1 MKKLYTL
8 LGKGNLTP
16 KERVL
21 LLVHNN
27 IAKNTTGKEILTE
40 VDKHAI
46 CEGWKPKDNNEVR
59 EYNKYNDCWQ
69 LEGSLKL
76 DAQTMYL
83 NAQNALLR
91 ASRLV
96 DYAMWT
102 DCKNEGGYFRKIDL
116 GVDPD
121 EALKL
126 IIQNSGLV
134 FDQVMHRLTFQNLT
148 EDIRQ
153 DILKLCPDA
162 ETESQYLDQ
171 EEQLAE
177 LFNGK
182 LSLTTE
188 AKERLADLI
197 LAVIYNKYAKILLEK
212 GLHKEEWW
220 FQGYF
225 AELPTIEIAKKCAEY
240 NSVSYEVTDDDLDE
254 AEKTQKSAKT
264 ASQLIGGD
272 ISLDKEFR
280 KNELSK
286 YLLVKKI
293 HEYAE
298 KQKVDMS
305 ELLKQTILRW
315 LDEGLFTKEYSPI
328 CNSTAK
334 NTCNDVDTK
343 MPHKEILKMWLKT
356 KLKAKEK
363 LQKLASNGQLKVEFR
378 DRDFYGMKE
387 KLKIIT
393 GESLYKLEEDFV
405 FVEDYKKQA
414 DNLSSLGS
422 LILFVRDRGFLIDY
436 ASLLAVADIYK
447 KLSKVYEIDIGYK
460 INDFIDEFKKSIQQ
474 LNNELRYI
482 ADKLEGSIHTTH
494 NIKFPAEIFLNDMMI
509 NLEQV
514 EPSEGE
520 TETHYLEEFK
530 KSLDQEFQ

>member
-1 MKKLYTL
+1 MKKLNTL
-8 LGKGNLTP
+8 LEKGNLTP
-16 KERVL
+16 KERIL

-27 IAKNTTGKEILTE
+27 VAKNTTGKEILTE
-40 VDKHAI
+40 ADRYAI
-46 CEGWKPKDNNEVR
+46 CDAWKPKDNNEVR

-126 IIQNSGLV
+126 INNNCGLV
-134 FDQVMHRLTFQNLT
+134 FDQVLYQLTFQNLT

-162 ETESQYLDQ
+162 ETENQYLDQ
-171 EEQLAE
+171 EEQLTE

-182 LSLTTE
+182 YSLTVE
-188 AKERLADLI
+188 AKEKLADSI
-197 LAVIYNKYAKILLEK
+197 LSAIYNKYAKLLAEK
-212 GLHKEEWW
+212 GLKKEEWW
-220 FQGYF
+220 FHGYF

-240 NSVSYEVTDDDLDE
+240 NSINYEVNDGDLNE
-254 AEKTQKSAKT
+254 AEKTQKNAKT
-264 ASQLIGGD
+264 ISQLIGGD
-272 ISLDKEFR
+272 TSLDKELR
-280 KNELSK
+280 KKELSK
-286 YLLVKKI
+286 YLLVQKI
-293 HEYAE
+293 HKYAE
-298 KQKVDMS
+298 SQKMDMG
-305 ELLKQTILRW
+305 ELLKQTVLKW
-315 LDEGLFTKEYSPI
+315 LDEGLFVKEYSPI
-328 CNSTAK
+328 CKSTTK

-343 MPHKEILKMWLKT
+343 LPHKEILKIWIKT
-356 KLKAKEK
+356 KLEAGEI
-363 LQKLASNGQLKVEFR
+363 LQKLTSGGQLKIEFR

-393 GESLYKLEEDFV
+393 GESLYKLEGDYIFA
-405 FVEDYKKQA
+405 EDYKKQA
-414 DNLSSLGS
+414 NNLSSLGS
-422 LILFVRDRGFLIDY
+422 LIIFVRDRGFLIDY

-447 KLSKVYEIDIGYK
+447 KLSKVYEIDMGYK

-474 LNNELRYI
+474 LNNEIRYI
-482 ADKLEGSIHTTH
+482 ADKLKESIHTTH
-494 NIKFPAEIFLNDMMI
+494 NIKFPAEIFLNDMTI

-514 EPSEGE
+514 EPSVGE
-520 TETHYLEEFK
+520 TEAHYLKEFK